1 MKHSLAI
8 MESQHDFLYPHS
20 ILLPHNLPRRSTGN
34 TVSTSIIKAVQKRTK
49 SVLQVIFHE
58 KFVLWHRW
66 KKRQWK
72 KGARRCCRQRKQT
85 VCARQRDEMGKDMV
99 TQKRMRRQWR
109 REKVRLGWL
118 GVVVGFNSWQK
129 GHTYCRA
136 HTHTGPPGTCRSL
149 GRGLGRHLNPWSQCT
164 GSDCCICKK
173 QTETDFIT
181 LT

>member
-8 MESQHDFLYPHS
+8 MESQHDFLYPQS
-20 ILLPHNLPRRSTGN
+20 ILLPHNLPRRCTGN

-85 VCARQRDEMGKDMV
+85 VCARQRDEMGKDMF

-109 REKVRLGWL
+109 REKVRMEWL
-118 GVVVGFNSWQK
+118 EGGSIHDRRVILTV
-129 GHTYCRA
+129 GHTLILDLQVLVRPWA
-136 HTHTGPPGTCRSL
+136 GVREDIWTRDHNALGPIVASVK
-149 GRGLGRHLNPWSQCT
+149 N
-164 GSDCCICKK
+164 K
-173 QTETDFIT
+173 QKQI
-181 LT
+181 LQH